1 MTDIPGSTAS
11 DIQFEFLDEDNRDV
25 GSFSGA
31 LETYGDQDWIA
42 VTLVSGVTYSFASHM
57 VAPAGG
63 EPLVEIYN
71 GAGQRLMSNSAG
83 GIGANT
89 LGLFVAPATARFYV
103 AISTDDD
110 GGPAEYSIEFV
121 ANGPATTLPLTTGND
136 DLGLLIANGTRV
148 MGGTGNDTIT
158 AGAVCEV
165 HGDQGDDVI
174 TAMGNSRIFG
184 GLGND
189 TLTLEAFGEAYGG
202 AGNDMLFGSGTAGD
216 NLHGGDGD
224 DTLSAGAGGDKLIGG
239 NGNDVMD
246 GGPGNDLLVGGS
258 GNDVLLGGGDG
269 DRMVGEAGNDVYF
282 VEDTSDLVYEAFS
295 DGVDL
300 VVASF
305 SYSLVTSD
313 RLFGLVENLALAN
326 LAAAVVG
333 SGNTSANVISG
344 NNFNNLLFGG
354 LSNDTLYGGIGN
366 DRLYGE
372 AGNDKLVGGAGS
384 DIFVFNTP
392 LSATA
397 NRDILTDFNHVAD
410 TFHLENAIFTKL
422 GAGVHVLN
430 PAFFRAGPK
439 ALDANDFIVYNK
451 ATGGLFYDI
460 NGSGAGGTI
469 PFAVLTNKPVL
480 AANDFVVI

>member
-11 DIQFEFLDEDNRDV
+11 DIQFDFALDPLDN
-25 GSFSGA
+25 GSFSGV

-42 VTLVSGVTYSFASHM
+42 ITLVSGVSYSFAAHL
-57 VAPAGG
+57 VAPGGDGGG
-63 EPLVEIYN
+63 EPHVEIYN
-71 GAGQRLMSNSAG
+71 GAGQQLMSNSAG
-83 GIGANT
+83 GVGGNT
-89 LGLFVAPATARFYV
+89 LGVFVAPANARFYV
-103 AISTDDD
+103 AISADD
-110 GGPAEYSIEFV
+110 GAPGEYSLEFV
-121 ANGPATTLPLTTGND
+121 ASGAALTLPLTTGD
-136 DLGLLIANGTRV
+136 DSPLPIGSGTRV
-148 MGGTGNDTIT
+148 MGGAGNDTIT
-158 AGAVCEV
+158 TGGSCEV
-165 HGDQGDDVI
+165 HGDQGDDII
-174 TAMGNSRIFG
+174 TAGGNSVLFG

-189 TLTLEAFGEAYGG
+189 TLTLESFGAAYGG
-202 AGNDMLFGSGTAGD
+202 AGNDMLFGSGSAGD

-224 DTLSAGAGGDKLIGG
+224 DSLSAGAGGDRLIGG
-239 NGNDVMD
+239 NGNDFMD
-246 GGPGNDLLVGGS
+246 GGAGSDDMFGGS
-258 GNDVLLGGGDG
+258 GNDVLIGGINGDQ
-269 DRMVGEAGNDVYF
+269 MVGGAGNDVYV
-282 VEDTSDLVYEAFS
+282 VEDTTDTVDESVS
-295 DGVDL
+295 DGADL
-300 VVASF
+300 IVASF
-305 SYSLVTSD
+305 SYSLVNSA
-313 RLFGLVENLALAN
+313 RLFGSVESLALAN

-333 SGNTSANVISG
+333 IGNTSANVISG

-354 LSNDTLYGGIGN
+354 LGNDTLYGGLGN

-372 AGNDKLVGGAGS
+372 AGNDKLVGGVGS

-422 GAGVHVLN
+422 GAGVHGLN
-430 PAFFRAGPK
+430 PAFFRAGPT

-480 AANDFVVI
+480 LANDFVVI

>member
-11 DIQFEFLDEDNRDV
+11 DIQFEYLDDDLDA
-25 GSFSGA
+25 GSFSGV

-42 VTLVSGVTYSFASHM
+42 ITLVSGVTYSFNSHM
-57 VAPAGG
+57 ESPAGG

-71 GAGQRLMSNSAG
+71 GAGLRLMSNSAG
-83 GIGANT
+83 GVGDNT
-89 LGLFVAPATARFYV
+89 QATFVAPATGRFYV

-121 ANGPATTLPLTTGND
+121 SDPTPTTLPLGLGDESVVAGN
-136 DLGLLIANGTRV
+136 NTRV
-148 MGGTGNDTIT
+148 TGGTGNDTIT
-158 AGAVCEV
+158 AGGSCEV

-174 TAMGNSRIFG
+174 TAGGNSRLFG

-189 TLTLEAFGEAYGG
+189 TLTLEAFGQAYGG
-202 AGNDMLFGSGTAGD
+202 AGNDKLFGSGTSGD

-224 DTLSAGAGGDKLIGG
+224 DSLSAGGGSDNLVGG
-239 NGNDVMD
+239 NGNDVLD
-246 GGPGNDLLVGGS
+246 AGDGNDFLMGGN
-258 GNDVLLGGGDG
+258 GNDVLLGGSGP
-269 DRMVGEAGNDVYF
+269 DRMVGDNGNDVYV
-282 VEDTSDLVYEAFS
+282 VEDTGDLVYESFS
-295 DGVDL
+295 DGIDT

-305 SYSLVTSD
+305 SYSLVNSN
-313 RLFGLVENLALAN
+313 RLFGTVENLALAN

-354 LSNDTLYGGIGN
+354 IGNDTLYGGIGN

-372 AGNDKLVGGAGS
+372 AGNDKLVGGVGS
-384 DIFVFNTP
+384 DIFIFNTP

-430 PAFFRAGPK
+430 PAFFRAGTK

-480 AANDFVVI
+480 LANDFVVI